1 MHRFYQPI
9 LPSSNLFLQHKWDF
23 INYETHRQ
31 KVKNI
36 RSKIDQTAPRTYPH
50 LYLRPKQ
57 LQLEMERFCTIQRQN
72 KYLLE
77 KVEKIHRYGG
87 WIDTDNSQHK
97 PRSINTIARQKEA
110 VRVSY
115 ENQTMLNR
123 IKGEHTSYNRSQLES
138 SFAMQEK
145 YRANIDKFPRE
156 WQEMSKDMKRFRAD
170 IRKKYIYPK
179 YGKPKSQK
187 KKLKKIEQKTE
198 PEPQLVASAEEPEIT
213 IYVPEAA
220 ELKEEP
226 KHHVTIL
233 ERLRNIFARK
243 HDGPQI
249 EILAENGKEGEDSK
263 PKDEIHQDKEKDDK
277 NQDKEKDDKN
287 QDKEKD
293 DKIQDKE
300 KYDAN
305 QDKEMDETNQNK
317 ENNKVDQD
325 KQKDEVNQNEENNK
339 ANEDRKKE
347 EINQEKDGVNNS
359 DEVE

>member
-198 PEPQLVASAEEPEIT
+198 PEQQLIASAEEPEIT

-233 ERLRNIFARK
+233 ERIRNIFARK
-243 HDGPQI
+243 HDETQI

-277 NQDKEKDDKN
+277 NQDKEKDD
-287 QDKEKD
+287 
-293 DKIQDKE
+293 
-300 KYDAN
+300 AN
-305 QDKEMDETNQNK
+305 QDKEMDETNQN
-317 ENNKVDQD
+317 EVDQD

-339 ANEDRKKE
+339 ANEDQKKD
-347 EINQEKDGVNNS
+347 EINQEKDVENDA
-359 DEVE
+359 DEVEEDTRNSSDIDNFTSSKNSK